1 MINRRSFLG
10 AATVAPQMA
19 KASIEAGINEVTK
32 VPDKLF
38 AATKD
43 VWTEDCCTE
52 TVQSYDPMH
61 KTVNKFAENWIRSRE
76 NNWSAP
82 LNPDRYEHFKSWST
96 AFRASIIQKEFIRYR
111 QLEESVYDIIYRD
124 DNSVA
129 EKIYKLARLGIHFPL
144 EGNQ

>member
-10 AATVAPQMA
+10 AAVAAPQMA
-19 KASIEAGINEVTK
+19 KSAIKAGIDEVAK
-32 VPDKLF
+32 VPDKPLV
-38 AATKD
+38 ATKD
-43 VWTEDCCTE
+43 VWTEDWGTKPD
-52 TVQSYDPMH
+52 QSYDPMH
-61 KTVNKFAENWIRSRE
+61 KTINKFAENWIRSRE
-76 NNWSAP
+76 NSWSAP